1 MPTPMPTQLTGA
13 EFLSRR
19 KAALLADEP
28 RCGKSGAAII
38 ACDYVLARAVL
49 VITTATNRFNFGRDF
64 RAWQAFPRSVQVL
77 VSKSDT
83 LDGSDVIVCPWSLVT
98 DTAIFRQ
105 LAARFYDVVLY
116 DESHYAKS
124 MDAGRCQAVFTPDK
138 GLCARGKY
146 VWCLSGTPIPNAP
159 NDLWPMLYALDVKR
173 LRANEARGWPDVRS
187 PTAFRD
193 RYCTGYMA
201 RLGGEMRFVAK
212 GGKNMDELRERLA
225 GFWLRRTQ
233 QDVGIQPPVYETLA
247 LRGGKIARDDRAL
260 LAVYDKHALD
270 IIAAFEAGVP
280 HAADIDLGPLRR
292 ITGRI
297 KADLVADFVEEEFD
311 CGLDSVVL
319 MAWHTDTIARMAER
333 LRAHGVVCIEGATT
347 PDARQKA
354 QADFAAGRA
363 KVFIGQIIA
372 AGEAIDLSR
381 SAELIFVEP
390 SFVPKDMSQAALRI
404 TNINQTRTP
413 RVRVAMLENSIDEA
427 IASILIRKVAS
438 IRQLNGAN

>member
-1 MPTPMPTQLTGA
+1 MPTPMPTQISGA
-13 EFLSRR
+13 SFLASR

-28 RCGKSGAAII
+28 RVGKTGAAII
-38 ACDYVLARAVL
+38 ACDYVLARTVL

-64 RAWQAFPRSVQVL
+64 REWQAFQRSVQVL
-77 VSKSDT
+77 VSKADK

-98 DTAIFRQ
+98 DPAIWRQ
-105 LAARFYDVVLY
+105 IAARFYDVLLI
-116 DESHYAKS
+116 DEAHYAKS
-124 MDAGRCQAVFTPDK
+124 MDAARCQAIYTPDK
-138 GLCARGKY
+138 GLCARAKH
-146 VWCLSGTPIPNAP
+146 VWPLSGTPVPNAP

-173 LRANEARGWPDVRS
+173 LRANEAKGWPDVRS
-187 PTAFRD
+187 ETAFRG

-212 GGKNMDELRERLA
+212 GGKNMEELRERLD

-233 QDVGIQPPVYETLA
+233 EEIGIQPPVFETLA
-247 LRGGKIARDDRAL
+247 LRAEHIREADRRL
-260 LAVYDKHALD
+260 LLEYDRYASD
-270 IIAAFEAGVP
+270 ILVLVEGDEVVQSPA
-280 HAADIDLGPLRR
+280 LGPIRR
-292 ITGRI
+292 VTGRI
-297 KADLVADFVEEEFD
+297 KADLVVDYVIEELQN
-311 CGLDSVVL
+311 GLDSIVL

-333 LRAHGVVCIEGATT
+333 LRHVGVVVIEGQTS

-354 QADFAAGRA
+354 QEDFREGRA
-363 KVFIGQIIA
+363 KVFIGQIVA

-404 TNINQTRTP
+404 TNINQKRTP

-427 IASILIRKVAS
+427 IASILTRKVAS
-438 IRQLNGAN
+438 IRQLQGAN

>member
-1 MPTPMPTQLTGA
+1 MPIPMPTQISGA
-13 EFLSRR
+13 SFLASR

-28 RCGKSGAAII
+28 RVGKTGAAII
-38 ACDYVLARAVL
+38 ACDYVLARTVL

-64 RAWQAFPRSVQVL
+64 REWQAFQRSVQVL
-77 VSKSDT
+77 VSKADK
-83 LDGSDVIVCPWSLVT
+83 LDGSDVLVCPWSLVT
-98 DTAIFRQ
+98 DPAIWRQ
-105 LAARFYDVVLY
+105 IAARFYDVLLI
-116 DESHYAKS
+116 DEAHYAKS
-124 MDAGRCQAVFTPDK
+124 MDAARCQAIYTPDK
-138 GLCARGKY
+138 GLCARAKH
-146 VWCLSGTPIPNAP
+146 VWPLSGTPVPNAP

-173 LRANEARGWPDVRS
+173 LRANEAKGWPDVRS
-187 PTAFRD
+187 ETAFRG

-212 GGKNMDELRERLA
+212 GGKNMEELRERLD

-233 QDVGIQPPVYETLA
+233 EEIGIQPPVFETLA
-247 LRGGKIARDDRAL
+247 LRGDKIARDDRAL

-270 IIAAFEAGVP
+270 IIAAFEAGLP

-292 ITGRI
+292 ITGRV
-297 KADLVADFVEEEFD
+297 KADLVADFVEEEFG

-319 MAWHTDTIARMAER
+319 MAWHTDTIARMADC
-333 LRAHGVVCIEGATT
+333 LKAFSVVVIEGQTS

-354 QADFAAGRA
+354 QEDFREGRA
-363 KVFIGQIIA
+363 KVFIGQIVA

-404 TNINQTRTP
+404 TNINQKRTP

-427 IASILIRKVAS
+427 IASILTRKVAS
-438 IRQLNGAN
+438 IRQLQGAN